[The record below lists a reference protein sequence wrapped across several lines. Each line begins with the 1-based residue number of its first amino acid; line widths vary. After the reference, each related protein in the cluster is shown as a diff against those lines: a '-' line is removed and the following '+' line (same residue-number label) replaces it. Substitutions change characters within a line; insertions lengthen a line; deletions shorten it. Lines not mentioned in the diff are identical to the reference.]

1 MTNREME
8 TINNIIREK
17 TYCDEEIPGSGSFT
31 YQLYADYRDELDD
44 ANIKQIFNS
53 CDPKEEFL
61 DLLMQGYD
69 DAMWEDECEIVSTIM
84 ANLEETDVELDEDE
98 IRQYVQ
104 ENVCIELPEDHYLSQ
119 QVNINIYL
127 DTGDANYDFTLNT
140 FGQCYYG
147 DPEEPIDDKASLV
160 WLAKTQGYTKE
171 DLYNAVYSEDKI
183 ESKFLSSVRRE
194 CANIVSSINAL
205 VFCVRMSLEDAL
217 TLNSVFEKPHSI
229 ILNTGVTCGLYDSW
243 SGGGSTMEI
252 ELEKPISIPLDI
264 IHTAL
269 PDGCNEHYSIKN
281 CYGVCDS
288 FWTDGC
294 YSLVYDTP
302 KEDIA

>member
-69 DAMWEDECEIVSTIM
+69 DVMWEDECEIVSTIM

-119 QVNINIYL
+119 QVNVNIYL

-147 DPEEPIDDKASLV
+147 DPENQSMIKQV
-160 WLAKTQGYTKE
+160 
-171 DLYNAVYSEDKI
+171 
-183 ESKFLSSVRRE
+183 
-194 CANIVSSINAL
+194 
-205 VFCVRMSLEDAL
+205 
-217 TLNSVFEKPHSI
+217 
-229 ILNTGVTCGLYDSW
+229 W
-243 SGGGSTMEI
+243 SGWLKHKDIQKKICTMLSTAKIRLNPNSFRRFAGSA
-252 ELEKPISIPLDI
+252 PISSAASM
-264 IHTAL
+264 HW
-269 PDGCNEHYSIKN
+269 CS
-281 CYGVCDS
+281 V
-288 FWTDGC
+288 
-294 YSLVYDTP
+294 
-302 KEDIA
+302 